1 MSDKLRVFLKAQLSA
16 FVGGLSDFGI
26 YTFCYTVLK
35 FTAPFSNVISGS
47 LGAIVNFIINRYW
60 SFGNTE
66 KSLGSQLWKFILVVI
81 GSISLKSLGIHLL
94 VDIWH
99 LHFLLSKLIVEIIV
113 SLGFNYTLQ
122 KLWVFKK

>member
-1 MSDKLRVFLKAQLSA
+1 MSDKLRVFLRAQLSA
-16 FVGGLSDFGI
+16 FIGGLSDFGI

-35 FTAPFSNVISGS
+35 FTAPFSNVVSGS
-47 LGAIVNFIINRYW
+47 LGAIVNFTINRYW

-66 KSLGSQLWKFILVVI
+66 KSIGSQLWKFIIVVV
-81 GSISLKSLGIHLL
+81 GSITLKSLGIHVL

-122 KLWVFKK
+122 RFWVFKQ